1 MNSLQILSFVGF
13 TLLVAVITWWKVRK
27 TDTGSQQGYFLAGRS
42 LKAPVIAASL
52 MLTNL
57 STEQLVGLSGQAYKS
72 GMSVMGWEVTSAVTL
87 IFLALIFL
95 PRYLKRGIATIPDF
109 LEERYDKTTR
119 IIIDFCFL
127 IATGVCFLPIVLYSG
142 ALALNSLFHVG
153 ESLQLSDG
161 AAIWLLVILL
171 GLAGI
176 LYAVIGGLRAMAV
189 ADSINGIGLVI
200 GGLMV
205 PLFGLIAMGKGSFM
219 QGIEQLTT
227 VHAEKLNSV
236 GGPTDPLPIGAA
248 FTGLILVNTFY
259 WCTNQGIVQRTLA
272 SKSLAE
278 GQKGALLTAVLK
290 MLDPLVLVLPGL
302 IAFHL
307 YQDLPKADMAYPTLV
322 NNVLPVPLVGFFGA
336 VLFGAVISTFNGF
349 LNSASTLF
357 SMGIYRRIIN
367 QNAEPQQLVTV
378 GRKFG
383 FFIAVVSVM
392 VAPWIA
398 NAPQGLY
405 SWMKQLN
412 GIYNVPLVTIII
424 MGFFFPRI
432 PALAA
437 KVAMGIG
444 IISYITI
451 NYLVKFDFHFLYVLA
466 CTFCINVVVML
477 MIGFIKPRAT
487 PFTFKDA
494 FAVDMKPWKNVKT
507 ASIGI
512 LFAMIGVYAGLAEF
526 GGYGTRW
533 LAMISY
539 FIAAVVIVYL
549 IFDSWRH
556 RHDPAV
562 TFTPDAKDSL

>member
-13 TLLVAVITWWKVRK
+13 TLLVAIITWWKVRK

-153 ESLQLSDG
+153 ESLQISHG

-205 PLFGLIAMGKGSFM
+205 PVFGLIAMGKGSFM
-219 QGIEQLTT
+219 QGIEQITT

-322 NNVLPVPLVGFFGA
+322 NNVLPVPLV
-336 VLFGAVISTFNGF
+336 
-349 LNSASTLF
+349 
-357 SMGIYRRIIN
+357 
-367 QNAEPQQLVTV
+367 
-378 GRKFG
+378 
-383 FFIAVVSVM
+383 
-392 VAPWIA
+392 
-398 NAPQGLY
+398 
-405 SWMKQLN
+405 
-412 GIYNVPLVTIII
+412 TIII

-477 MIGFIKPRAT
+477 VIGFIKPRAT

-494 FAVDMKPWKNVKT
+494 FAVDMKPWKNVKI

>member
-161 AAIWLLVILL
+161 AAIWLLVI
-171 GLAGI
+171 
-176 LYAVIGGLRAMAV
+176 
-189 ADSINGIGLVI
+189 

-205 PLFGLIAMGKGSFM
+205 PVFGLIAMGKGSFM

-383 FFIAVVSVM
+383 FFIAIVSVM

-477 MIGFIKPRAT
+477 VIGFIKPRAT

-494 FAVDMKPWKNVKT
+494 FAVDMKPWKNVKI

-533 LAMISY
+533 LAIISY

>member
-1 MNSLQILSFVGF
+1 
-13 TLLVAVITWWKVRK
+13 
-27 TDTGSQQGYFLAGRS
+27 
-42 LKAPVIAASL
+42 
-52 MLTNL
+52 
-57 STEQLVGLSGQAYKS
+57 
-72 GMSVMGWEVTSAVTL
+72 
-87 IFLALIFL
+87 
-95 PRYLKRGIATIPDF
+95 
-109 LEERYDKTTR
+109 
-119 IIIDFCFL
+119 
-127 IATGVCFLPIVLYSG
+127 
-142 ALALNSLFHVG
+142 
-153 ESLQLSDG
+153 
-161 AAIWLLVILL
+161 
-171 GLAGI
+171 
-176 LYAVIGGLRAMAV
+176 MAV

-205 PLFGLIAMGKGSFM
+205 PVFGLIAMGKGSFM

-322 NNVLPVPLVGFFGA
+322 NNVLPVPLVGFF
-336 VLFGAVISTFNGF
+336 
-349 LNSASTLF
+349 
-357 SMGIYRRIIN
+357 
-367 QNAEPQQLVTV
+367 
-378 GRKFG
+378 
-383 FFIAVVSVM
+383 
-392 VAPWIA
+392 
-398 NAPQGLY
+398 
-405 SWMKQLN
+405 
-412 GIYNVPLVTIII
+412 
-424 MGFFFPRI
+424 FPRI

-494 FAVDMKPWKNVKT
+494 FAVDMKPWKNVKI

>member
-205 PLFGLIAMGKGSFM
+205 PGFCLVAMGKGSFM
-219 QGIEQLTT
+219 QGLVPLTP
-227 VHAEKLNSV
+227 VPAEHVDAPGIAECPVIVELTLSHTLELGSHTQFIGEIMDVKVDSACMREDGL
-236 GGPTDPLPIGAA
+236 PDPALIDPLLFAPLVQEYWAISQFEARA
-248 FTGLILVNTFY
+248 FSAGH
-259 WCTNQGIVQRTLA
+259 
-272 SKSLAE
+272 
-278 GQKGALLTAVLK
+278 ALTHSAVL
-290 MLDPLVLVLPGL
+290 G
-302 IAFHL
+302 
-307 YQDLPKADMAYPTLV
+307 
-322 NNVLPVPLVGFFGA
+322 
-336 VLFGAVISTFNGF
+336 
-349 LNSASTLF
+349 
-357 SMGIYRRIIN
+357 
-367 QNAEPQQLVTV
+367 
-378 GRKFG
+378 
-383 FFIAVVSVM
+383 
-392 VAPWIA
+392 
-398 NAPQGLY
+398 
-405 SWMKQLN
+405 
-412 GIYNVPLVTIII
+412 
-424 MGFFFPRI
+424 
-432 PALAA
+432 
-437 KVAMGIG
+437 
-444 IISYITI
+444 
-451 NYLVKFDFHFLYVLA
+451 
-466 CTFCINVVVML
+466 
-477 MIGFIKPRAT
+477 
-487 PFTFKDA
+487 
-494 FAVDMKPWKNVKT
+494 
-507 ASIGI
+507 
-512 LFAMIGVYAGLAEF
+512 
-526 GGYGTRW
+526 
-533 LAMISY
+533 
-539 FIAAVVIVYL
+539 
-549 IFDSWRH
+549 
-556 RHDPAV
+556 
-562 TFTPDAKDSL
+562 

>member
-1 MNSLQILSFVGF
+1 MNIQQIVSFIAF

-27 TDTGSQQGYFLAGRS
+27 QDTASQQGYFLAGRS

-95 PRYLKRGIATIPDF
+95 PRYLRRGIATIPDF

-119 IIIDFCFL
+119 IFIDFCFL
-127 IATGVCFLPIVLYSG
+127 IATGVCFLPIILYSG
-142 ALALNSLFHVG
+142 ALAFNSMFHVT
-153 ESLQLSDG
+153 ETFSVSQG
-161 AAIWLLVILL
+161 AAIWIMVMVL
-171 GLAGI
+171 GGCGI
-176 LYAVIGGLRAMAV
+176 LYAVVGGMRAIAV
-189 ADSINGIGLVI
+189 ADVINGIGLTI
-200 GGLMV
+200 GGLLV
-205 PLFGLIAMGKGSFM
+205 PFFGLLAMGNGSFSS
-219 QGIEQLTT
+219 GISKLTRDHSQL
-227 VHAEKLNSV
+227 LNSV
-236 GGPTDPLPIGAA
+236 GSHSDPLPIGAA

-290 MLDPLVLVLPGL
+290 MLDPLILVLPGV

-307 YQDLPKADMAYPTLV
+307 FQDLPRADMAYPALV
-322 NNVLPVPLVGFFGA
+322 NRVMPLPLVGFFSA
-336 VLFGAVISTFNGF
+336 VLFGAIISAFCGF

-357 SMGIYRRIIN
+357 SMGIYRRVIN
-367 QNAEPQQLVTV
+367 EQATPAQLVTV
-378 GRKFG
+378 GRRFG
-383 FFIAVVSVM
+383 FVVAAVSVL

-437 KVAMGIG
+437 KVAMGLG
-444 IISYITI
+444 IVSYITI
-451 NYLVKFDFHFLYVLA
+451 NYLVKFDIHFLYVLA

-477 MIGFIKPRAT
+477 VIGAVKPRAT
-487 PFTFKDA
+487 PFKFHDA
-494 FAVDMKPWKNVKT
+494 FAVDMKPWKNVKI
-507 ASIGI
+507 ASIGV
-512 LFAMIGVYAGLAEF
+512 LFAMVGVYSGLAQF
-526 GGYGTRW
+526 GGYSTRW
-533 LAMISY
+533 LAIFSY
-539 FIAAVVIVYL
+539 SITALVVIYL
-549 IFDSWRH
+549 LIDSWRH
-556 RHDPAV
+556 RYDPSATCV
-562 TFTPDAKDSL
+562 ANAKDPL

>member
-1 MNSLQILSFVGF
+1 MNMLQILSFVGF
-13 TLLVAVITWWKVRK
+13 TLLVAIVTWWRVRK

-95 PRYLKRGIATIPDF
+95 PRYLQRGIATIPDF

-142 ALALNSLFHVG
+142 ALALNSLFHIG
-153 ESLQLSDG
+153 ESLNISHG

-176 LYAVIGGLRAMAV
+176 IYAVIGGLRAMAV

-200 GGLMV
+200 GGLLV
-205 PLFGLIAMGKGSFM
+205 PFFGLIAMGKGSLF

-227 VHAEKLNSV
+227 VHAEKLNSI
-236 GGPTDPLPIGAA
+236 GGASDPLPIGAA

-322 NNVLPVPLVGFFGA
+322 NNVLPTPLVGFFGA

-357 SMGIYRRIIN
+357 SMGIYRRVIN
-367 QNAEPQQLVTV
+367 ENAQPERLVRV
-378 GRKFG
+378 GRQFG
-383 FFIAVVSVM
+383 FFIAIISM
-392 VAPWIA
+392 LVAPWIA
-398 NAPQGLY
+398 NAPEGLY

-437 KVAMGIG
+437 KVAMGLG
-444 IISYITI
+444 IVSYITI

-477 MIGFIKPRAT
+477 IIGAITPRAT
-487 PFTFKDA
+487 PFKFQDA
-494 FAVDMKPWKNVKT
+494 FAVDMKPWKNAKIAAV
-507 ASIGI
+507 GI
-512 LFAMIGVYAGLAEF
+512 LFAMVGVYSGLAQF
-526 GGYGTRW
+526 GDYRTQWLTMFSYGIT
-533 LAMISY
+533 
-539 FIAAVVIVYL
+539 AAVVAYL
-549 IFDSWRH
+549 FYSNWQARRSAAAICLSN
-556 RHDPAV
+556 
-562 TFTPDAKDSL
+562 AKDEV

>member
-153 ESLQLSDG
+153 ESLQISHG

-205 PLFGLIAMGKGSFM
+205 PVFGLIAMGKGSFM

-227 VHAEKLNSV
+227 VSRREIKLNRW
-236 GGPTDPLPIGAA
+236 PD
-248 FTGLILVNTFY
+248 
-259 WCTNQGIVQRTLA
+259 R
-272 SKSLAE
+272 SLA
-278 GQKGALLTAVLK
+278 
-290 MLDPLVLVLPGL
+290 DWR
-302 IAFHL
+302 
-307 YQDLPKADMAYPTLV
+307 
-322 NNVLPVPLVGFFGA
+322 
-336 VLFGAVISTFNGF
+336 
-349 LNSASTLF
+349 
-357 SMGIYRRIIN
+357 GIYRFDSG
-367 QNAEPQQLVTV
+367 EHLLLVYKS
-378 GRKFG
+378 G
-383 FFIAVVSVM
+383 
-392 VAPWIA
+392 
-398 NAPQGLY
+398 
-405 SWMKQLN
+405 
-412 GIYNVPLVTIII
+412 
-424 MGFFFPRI
+424 
-432 PALAA
+432 
-437 KVAMGIG
+437 
-444 IISYITI
+444 
-451 NYLVKFDFHFLYVLA
+451 H
-466 CTFCINVVVML
+466 
-477 MIGFIKPRAT
+477 RAT
-487 PFTFKDA
+487 HAGVKKPGGRAKGGAVNGGAENARPAGTGAARVDCVSSVSGFTE
-494 FAVDMKPWKNVKT
+494 
-507 ASIGI
+507 SRH
-512 LFAMIGVYAGLAEF
+512 GL
-526 GGYGTRW
+526 
-533 LAMISY
+533 
-539 FIAAVVIVYL
+539 
-549 IFDSWRH
+549 
-556 RHDPAV
+556 
-562 TFTPDAKDSL
+562 PDAGQ

>member
-205 PLFGLIAMGKGSFM
+205 PVFGLIAMGKGSFM

-405 SWMKQLN
+405 SWMKQLQRAAGYHHHYGLFLPAHSGAGGKSGDGDWHN
-412 GIYNVPLVTIII
+412 QLHHHQLSGEVRLPFPLCA
-424 MGFFFPRI
+424 G
-432 PALAA
+432 
-437 KVAMGIG
+437 
-444 IISYITI
+444 
-451 NYLVKFDFHFLYVLA
+451 LYVLYQRGRDA
-466 CTFCINVVVML
+466 GDRFYQTARHAVHLQRCVCGGHETVEKRQDRVNWYPVCDDWRL
-477 MIGFIKPRAT
+477 CRA
-487 PFTFKDA
+487 
-494 FAVDMKPWKNVKT
+494 
-507 ASIGI
+507 G
-512 LFAMIGVYAGLAEF
+512 
-526 GGYGTRW
+526 
-533 LAMISY
+533 
-539 FIAAVVIVYL
+539 
-549 IFDSWRH
+549 
-556 RHDPAV
+556 
-562 TFTPDAKDSL
+562 